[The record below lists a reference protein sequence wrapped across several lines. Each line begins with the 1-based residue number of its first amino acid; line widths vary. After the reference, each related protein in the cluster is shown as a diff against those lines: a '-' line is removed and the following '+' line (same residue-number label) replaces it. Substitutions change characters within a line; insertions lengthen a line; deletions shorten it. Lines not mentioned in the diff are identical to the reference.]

1 MNIFKI
7 SIISL
12 VLFSQSIIIARS
24 QTEIVYNENHC
35 PDITSLYSTHPDR
48 PFRYGYPLNYF
59 NLSIDYQNQLLAYG
73 IQKGD
78 KVAEI
83 GAASGWILGMF
94 AIYTDSVSYFAQ
106 DIDTNHLN
114 ENELSKMATYFS
126 NQKSGP
132 QTNSFNYVI
141 GTPTQTNL
149 PEQYFDVIFIDNSY
163 HEFTDKEAMI
173 KDIKTK
179 LKPDGRL
186 IISEL
191 ITNDY
196 FTFRHEGCNILANS
210 EQEIKELMEKNG
222 LYQTNSWLP
231 DGNVYNHLTFEMNQ
245 QKSLEFLKGKRRF
258 PELIQLSDEK
268 LMKNQEFVDTLGAK
282 LYELRYEIEDYYSE
296 EAICDYFMSLGVE
309 FAENKLYDLAYKVFY
324 VGAQMYPDVSYF
336 YDAQAG
342 ICTIKRIKNVD
353 ILKLLNDANEY
364 SGDFFY
370 TSNSM
375 NIKSFMAYYLAEEGR
390 NYEAFEILHAAIVEA
405 DGYQGKVPNEAI
417 NAQKAISYDLLAAIL
432 SRNEINE
439 EVLYDFDF
447 LQITP
452 LEAIDMAIKLDSLN
466 PDYYVKRAQMF
477 YENELYE
484 KAKNDLDR
492 IIYLSPYNPIYF
504 KNRGKINKILGD
516 VEGSEKDKEM
526 YKSLKKWRRQM
537 GITD

>member
-1 MNIFKI
+1 MNILKI

-12 VLFSQSIIIARS
+12 MLFSQSIIIAWA
-24 QTEIVYNENHC
+24 QTEIVYNKNHC

-114 ENELSKMATYFS
+114 ENELSKMAAYFS

-245 QKSLEFLKGKRRF
+245 QKSIDFLNGKRRF
-258 PELIQLSDEK
+258 PELIQLSDAK
-268 LMKNQEFVDTLGAK
+268 LMKNQDFVDTLGKK
-282 LYELRYEIEDYYSE
+282 LFDLRFEMEDYYSY
-296 EAICDYFMSLGVE
+296 EALYDYFMSLGGE
-309 FAENKLYDLAYKVFY
+309 FAQNKLFDLAYKVYY
-324 VGAQMYPDVSYF
+324 VGSQMFPELSYF
-336 YDAQAG
+336 YEAQAD
-342 ICTIKRIKNVD
+342 IYLNRRIKNVD
-353 ILKLLNDANEY
+353 LLNLLNNANNR
-364 SGDFFY
+364 SDNSFY
-370 TSNSM
+370 IYNAM
-375 NIKSFMAYYLAEEGR
+375 DIKALMAYYLIEEAP
-390 NYEAFEILHAAIVEA
+390 EHKAIEML
-405 DGYQGKVPNEAI
+405 DEAI
-417 NAQKAISYDLLAAIL
+417 KETDYYQDEFPQVAINLQKARAYRILTDILLQYEISEVVL
-432 SRNEINE
+432 SD
-439 EVLYDFDF
+439 YDFA
-447 LQITP
+447 QISP
-452 LEAIDMAIKLDSLN
+452 LDAIDMAIQLDSLN
-466 PDYYVKRAQMF
+466 PEYYFKRAQMH
-477 YENELYE
+477 YENGLYH
-484 KAKNDLDR
+484 KAKSDLDR
-492 IIYLSPYNPIYF
+492 TIYLSPYNPIYF
-504 KNRGKINKILGD
+504 RNRGKINKDLGD
-516 VEGSEKDKEM
+516 VEGSKKDKEM
-526 YKSLKKWRRQM
+526 FKSLKKWRRQM